1 MQHYATTLA
10 KPEELEATIE
20 LLEHSSKMITLFLD
34 RQPLCSAAD
43 PRIGILEQAADY
55 FSQFQ
60 DAPAT
65 QSFTSATTYDIN
77 CTVNGLLELIRN
89 STKQGLPLV
98 PSLLNSDVIEN
109 HFCMV
114 RALFNGGSDHPSYF
128 IYKNL
133 QNAVI
138 LTQPVALP
146 SNRNA
151 NTTNSYIQLKL

>member
-1 MQHYATTLA
+1 
-10 KPEELEATIE
+10 
-20 LLEHSSKMITLFLD
+20 MITLFMD
-34 RQPLCSAAD
+34 RQQLCSAAD
-43 PRIGILEQAADY
+43 PRIRRLEQAADY

-65 QSFTSATTYDIN
+65 LSFNSATTYHIH
-77 CTVNGLLELIRN
+77 CTLNGLLELITN
-89 STKQGLPLV
+89 SKKQGLPLV

-151 NTTNSYIQLKL
+151 NTTNSYIQIKL